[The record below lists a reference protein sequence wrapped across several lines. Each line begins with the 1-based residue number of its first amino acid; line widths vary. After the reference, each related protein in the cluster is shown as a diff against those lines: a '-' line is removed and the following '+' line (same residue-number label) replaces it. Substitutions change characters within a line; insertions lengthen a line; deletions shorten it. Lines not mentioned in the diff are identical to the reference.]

1 MSTAW
6 QLQLLSFALF
16 GAGLLAAWIIRSAGQ
31 RGRRTP

>member
-6 QLQLLSFALF
+6 LLQLLSFTLF

-31 RGRRTP
+31 RGRRS